1 MNIRIVAAIVV
12 AASAATSAFADAGH
26 SYPNVAQNSNPV
38 SNTAA
43 VPPAPTASQ
52 SGNAISQTK
61 TREQVRQELIQAYHD
76 GLLPTSKHDYP
87 ASPATIARNKELHQ
101 IFEAKLAA
109 QH

>member
-1 MNIRIVAAIVV
+1 MVAAIVV

-43 VPPAPTASQ
+43 VPPASAVSQ
-52 SGNAISQTK
+52 SGNPTSQGK
-61 TREQVRQELIQAYHD
+61 TREQVRQELIQAWHD
-76 GLLPTSKHDYP
+76 GLLPTSRHDYP
-87 ASPATIARNKELHQ
+87 PSPATIARNKELHHR
-101 IFEAKLAA
+101 FEAKWAA